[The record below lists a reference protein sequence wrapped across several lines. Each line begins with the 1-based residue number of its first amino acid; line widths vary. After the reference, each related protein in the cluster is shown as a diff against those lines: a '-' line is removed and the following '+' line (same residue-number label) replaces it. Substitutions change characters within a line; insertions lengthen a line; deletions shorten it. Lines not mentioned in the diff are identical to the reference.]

1 MVPAALSFMLQ
12 VGSTGI
18 SSLSKLTTLQDLD
31 LSYTEVSTLQPILE
45 SCPHLQSLSIASC
58 RSLGQDALLPL
69 LDPSQPAL
77 SHLRS
82 LDASYC
88 DVQDSLVAQLLLKC
102 RKLKHLA
109 LSGCAGVT
117 DAIWEQVESVQL
129 QQLRQQGGCGWVCGA
144 AAAAAAAAVAAGG
157 AALMDLDDGSQASAA
172 AAGLFSQALSQTDSS
187 SSSSSQLESLSLVRC
202 SNLRSLCLGLLP
214 ASGQVELL
222 PSKHYLLSADRSAAQ
237 APAAP
242 GSWVEVPSS
251 VSELTSLKVGLSGLQ
266 VVALAL
272 PKLSHLDLS
281 SCKHLRMLEL
291 RCPLLL
297 QLQLQA
303 CRALPVVSAV
313 KGVLGSPYLQMLDVQ
328 HMGAPSASSSEGQG
342 AGRADSDSTVAG
354 SSSPEKMQEDGAGG
368 PSSSACVTARG
379 SSLLAAVAVA
389 GVLPPAVGCSAE
401 VQIGKLL
408 DEVAATH
415 GTLKAGGILRCT
427 NVCKVCSKLAQCSL

>member
-1 MVPAALSFMLQ
+1 
-12 VGSTGI
+12 
-18 SSLSKLTTLQDLD
+18 LTTLQDLD

-69 LDPSQPAL
+69 LDPSHPAL
-77 SHLRS
+77 SQLTS

-88 DVQDSLVAQLLLKC
+88 DVQDCLVAQLLLKC
-102 RKLKHLA
+102 RKLEHLA
-109 LSGCAGVT
+109 LSGCTGVT

-129 QQLRQQGGCGWVCGA
+129 QQLHQQGWCGPAGGACGA
-144 AAAAAAAAVAAGG
+144 AAAAAAVTACG
-157 AALMDLDDGSQASAA
+157 AASMDLDDDSSQESVA
-172 AAGLFSQALSQTDSS
+172 AAGLLSQALSQTDSS
-187 SSSSSQLESLSLVRC
+187 SSISSQLKSLSLVSC

-214 ASGQVELL
+214 GFGRVELL
-222 PSKHYLLSADRSAAQ
+222 PPKHYLLSADQSAAR

-242 GSWVEVPSS
+242 GSWVEVPSN

-281 SCKHLRMLEL
+281 SCKHLRVLEL

-313 KGVLGSPYLQMLDVQ
+313 KGVLGCPHLQMLDVQ
-328 HMGAPSASSSEGQG
+328 HMGGLSASSSEGQG
-342 AGRADSDSTVAG
+342 RGSADSDSTVAG
-354 SSSPEKMQEDGAGG
+354 SGSPESMQEDGAGG
-368 PSSSACVTARG
+368 PNGSAAAAGG
-379 SSLLAAVAVA
+379 SSLLAAVAAA
-389 GVLPPAVGCSAE
+389 GVLPPAVGCSSK

-408 DEVAATH
+408 DEIAATH

-427 NVCKVCSKLAQCSL
+427 SVCKVCSKLAQCSL